1 MPPMT
6 MKERILAV
14 VQGKELDRVPF
25 VIYDG
30 MLPMDAVDRQ
40 LGNPDRIGLM
50 RWSEVHKV
58 ITPHCHFVTED
69 YWVGKDKWQRIT
81 LHTPAGSIYEERQ
94 FEPVFDSSSI
104 RKHFVQEK
112 ADYPVL
118 WSYLQDS
125 TIIPDYDRYYRDQA
139 ELGERGV
146 PLVAV
151 ERTPYQ
157 NLWIIWVG
165 LDNLSYHL
173 ADLPDCVARTFSL
186 LEQRERQIFEIVRCS
201 PVPFIDF
208 PDNIT
213 ANAIGPARFRRHCTS
228 LYDELAAILGEKV
241 PVFVHMDGDLK
252 PLWGAISAS
261 KVLGLDSFTPA
272 PDNDTRVADAVALWP
287 QMRLFV
293 NFPSSVHL
301 RPYDQVRAE
310 AEDILATAGHTG
322 RLQIQVSENVPL
334 DKWQTSFPAIADA
347 IDAFGKP

>member
-1 MPPMT
+1 MREMT
-6 MKERILAV
+6 MRERILAV
-14 VQGKELDRVPF
+14 VQGRELDRVPF

-30 MLPMDAVDRQ
+30 MLPMDEVDRQ
-40 LGNPDRIGLM
+40 VGADRIGLM

-58 ITPHCHFVTED
+58 ITPHCRFITEE
-69 YWVGKDKWQRIT
+69 YRVGKDKWQRIT
-81 LHTPAGSIYEERQ
+81 LHTPVGSIFEERQ

-104 RKHFVQEK
+104 KKHYVQERR
-112 ADYPVL
+112 DYEVL
-118 WSYLQDS
+118 WYYLQDS
-125 TIIPDYDRYYRDQA
+125 TIVEDYERYYRDQA

-173 ADLPDCVARTFSL
+173 ADFPECVEKTFSM
-186 LEQRERQIFEIVRCS
+186 LEGRERKIFDIVRWS
-201 PVPFIDF
+201 PVQFIDF

-213 ANAIGPARFRRHCTS
+213 AQAIGPARFRRHCTA
-228 LYDELAAILGEKV
+228 LYDELAGMLGEKV
-241 PVFVHMDGDLK
+241 PVFVHMDGNLK
-252 PLWGAISAS
+252 PLWKAISES
-261 KVLGLDSFTPA
+261 RVRGLDSFTPT
-272 PDNDTRVADAVALWP
+272 PDNDTRVAEAVALWP
-287 QMRLFV
+287 EMRLFV

-301 RPYDQVRAE
+301 LSYEQVYSE
-310 AEDILATAGHTG
+310 AEEILAVAGHTG
-322 RLQIQVSENVPL
+322 HLQIQVSENVPL